1 MSLFDTFDP
10 DSEEIVRFEL
20 QRSYRPMED
29 FPETIVMTFQD
40 KTFQALENV
49 CPTEV
54 ITTLREGRDVPV
66 HKLRWN
72 GRDIGIFQTLV
83 GGAGTAGLLEEAL
96 VMGAKKVLL
105 YGSCGVLDLALAAG
119 HFILPT
125 QAYRDE
131 GTSYHYMPPGDY
143 VDVPTAGRLA
153 EIFTELH
160 YPHVSGRIWTTDAIY
175 RETRNKMEARRKEGC
190 IAVDMECASLM
201 AAGRFRNIPVYQFI
215 YAEDS
220 LDGEAWD
227 ARTMLSDH
235 QDSAYET
242 YLQIVLETAIRL

>member
-54 ITTLREGRDVPV
+54 ITTLREGRDIPV

-131 GTSYHYMPPGDY
+131 GTSYHYLPVGDY
-143 VDVPTAGRLA
+143 VDVPTARRLG
-153 EIFTELH
+153 EIFDELRLP
-160 YPHVSGRIWTTDAIY
+160 YVEGRVWTTDAIY
-175 RETRNKMEARRKEGC
+175 RETRGNMEKRKADGC
-190 IAVDMECASLM
+190 IAVDMECASAM
-201 AAGRFRNIPVYQFI
+201 AVAQFRGASVYQFL

-220 LDGEAWD
+220 LDGDAWD
-227 ARTMLSDH
+227 PRTMGDVPASD
-235 QDSAYET
+235 YEK
-242 YLQIVLETAIRL
+242 YLRVALEVASRL